1 MNLPPCPIP
10 GHDST
15 HHFHRANGT
24 PCDPTGVHGDCGTS
38 CGPFS
43 RCYSAHVPESTEPAP
58 TGEPCCCNINCGD
71 YCDKCHGAPGEWRC
85 KRHRREFGDM
95 PTPTAPDLEVPPD
108 APSLVTL
115 PTVDQIA
122 EAINC
127 LKGGPVTGWHVTAAK
142 AVLDLLAAH
151 VEPAEPTA
159 DEWVRVDVDTMIPEG
174 VDFSKTSTNLWRVHK
189 GHGPVY
195 VRRSDLDKLTPPD
208 PAAKL
213 AAALTKAGD
222 GTWNAADVR
231 AALKSAGLTLG
242 AEK

>member
-24 PCDPTGVHGDCGTS
+24 PCDATEVHGDCGTS
-38 CGPFS
+38 IGPFS
-43 RCYSAHVPESTEPAP
+43 RCYSAHVPEPSPDEPAP
-58 TGEPCCCNINCGD
+58 
-71 YCDKCHGAPGEWRC
+71 
-85 KRHRREFGDM
+85 
-95 PTPTAPDLEVPPD
+95 
-108 APSLVTL
+108 LVTL

-122 EAINC
+122 EAIVTD
-127 LKGGPVTGWHVTAAK
+127 KGGPVTGEGWAK
-142 AVLDLLAAH
+142 AVRDLLAAH

-195 VRRSDLDKLTPPD
+195 VRRSDLDKLAPPD

>member
-1 MNLPPCPIP
+1 MTLPPCPIA
-10 GHDST
+10 GHDNP

-38 CGPFS
+38 IGPFS
-43 RCYSAHVPESTEPAP
+43 RCYSAHVPE
-58 TGEPCCCNINCGD
+58 
-71 YCDKCHGAPGEWRC
+71 
-85 KRHRREFGDM
+85 
-95 PTPTAPDLEVPPD
+95 PTPDP
-108 APSLVTL
+108 
-115 PTVDQIA
+115 
-122 EAINC
+122 
-127 LKGGPVTGWHVTAAK
+127 
-142 AVLDLLAAH
+142 
-151 VEPAEPTA
+151 
-159 DEWVRVDVDTMIPEG
+159 DEWARVDVDTMIPEG
-174 VDFSKTSTNLWRVHK
+174 VTFRKASTKTWRVHL

-195 VRRSDLDKLTPPD
+195 VRRSDLDKLAPPD

>member
-1 MNLPPCPIP
+1 MTLPPCPIA
-10 GHDST
+10 GHDQP

-43 RCYSAHVPESTEPAP
+43 RCYSAHVPEPSPDEPAP
-58 TGEPCCCNINCGD
+58 
-71 YCDKCHGAPGEWRC
+71 
-85 KRHRREFGDM
+85 
-95 PTPTAPDLEVPPD
+95 
-108 APSLVTL
+108 LVTL
-115 PTVDQIA
+115 PTVDEIA

-174 VDFSKTSTNLWRVHK
+174 VTFRKASTKTWRVHK

-195 VRRSDLDKLTPPD
+195 VRRSDLDKLAPPD

-222 GTWNAADVR
+222 GTWNAADVC

>member
-1 MNLPPCPIP
+1 MNLPPCPIA
-10 GHDST
+10 GHDNP
-15 HHFHRANGT
+15 HHWHGT
-24 PCDPTGVHGDCGTS
+24 
-38 CGPFS
+38 
-43 RCYSAHVPESTEPAP
+43 RCYSAHVPEPTEPAP

-122 EAINC
+122 EAIVTDC

-159 DEWVRVDVDTMIPEG
+159 DEWARVDVDTMIPEG
-174 VDFSKTSTNLWRVHK
+174 VDFRKTSTNLWRVHK

-195 VRRSDLDKLTPPD
+195 VRRSDLDKLAPPD

-222 GTWNAADVR
+222 GTWTAADVR

>member
-24 PCDPTGVHGDCGTS
+24 PCDATEVHGDCGTS
-38 CGPFS
+38 IGTFS
-43 RCYSAHVPESTEPAP
+43 RCYSAHVEP
-58 TGEPCCCNINCGD
+58 T
-71 YCDKCHGAPGEWRC
+71 
-85 KRHRREFGDM
+85 
-95 PTPTAPDLEVPPD
+95 
-108 APSLVTL
+108 
-115 PTVDQIA
+115 
-122 EAINC
+122 
-127 LKGGPVTGWHVTAAK
+127 
-142 AVLDLLAAH
+142 
-151 VEPAEPTA
+151 EPTA
-159 DEWVRVDVDTMIPEG
+159 DGWVRVDVDTMIPEG
-174 VDFSKTSTNLWRVHK
+174 VDFSKASTKTWRVHK

-195 VRRSDLDKLTPPD
+195 VRRSDLDKLAPPD

-222 GTWNAADVR
+222 GTWTAADVC